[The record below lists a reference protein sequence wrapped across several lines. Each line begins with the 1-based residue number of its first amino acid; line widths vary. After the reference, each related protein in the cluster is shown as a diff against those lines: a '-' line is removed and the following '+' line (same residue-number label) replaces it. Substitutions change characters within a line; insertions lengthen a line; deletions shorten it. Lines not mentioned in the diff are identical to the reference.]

1 MKLSK
6 KQLSAMP
13 LAIFLIYMTIY
24 NSSFKLV
31 FVSSLWQY
39 MVYGM
44 YIGLYTLFVLQQV
57 GRTQK
62 VKQWLYLFVLSLLMF
77 FYLERENLNVA
88 IIFLLGLYTINI
100 MDVRLV
106 LKVYLVSFFIAFVVV
121 IGLAL
126 LKVLPMYEAKYGLLA
141 IGFRN
146 PNTTGFYCACMVD
159 AWS

>member
-62 VKQWLYLFVLSLLMF
+62 VKQW
-77 FYLERENLNVA
+77 
-88 IIFLLGLYTINI
+88 
-100 MDVRLV
+100 
-106 LKVYLVSFFIAFVVV
+106 
-121 IGLAL
+121 
-126 LKVLPMYEAKYGLLA
+126 
-141 IGFRN
+141 
-146 PNTTGFYCACMVD
+146 
-159 AWS
+159 